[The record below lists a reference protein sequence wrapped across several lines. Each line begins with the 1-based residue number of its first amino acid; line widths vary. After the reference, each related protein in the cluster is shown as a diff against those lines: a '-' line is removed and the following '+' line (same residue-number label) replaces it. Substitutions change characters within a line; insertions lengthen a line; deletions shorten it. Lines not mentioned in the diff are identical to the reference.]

1 VFAGEATEIDLLRH
15 GSRFCSALE
24 AVFMKTSTERPV
36 FFSMAWSWRGFAAGS
51 ILPLK
56 SQEDD
61 EYSRTKFS
69 LASAYLVRVTGTPLE

>member
-36 FFSMAWSWRGFAAGS
+36 FFSMACVVAWLRCRFNFASQVSRG
-51 ILPLK
+51 
-56 SQEDD
+56 
-61 EYSRTKFS
+61 R
-69 LASAYLVRVTGTPLE
+69 